1 MNALLVAL
9 TLLLPQQNAT
19 PAPPPLAL
27 DKAAIAVQEQ
37 ISDLA
42 LLQSLAP
49 LKLTAAQI
57 DKLLPSLKKA
67 RARAVELNRQDDEAL
82 ARISPEVT
90 KAREQALKGEGVPE
104 TIEKTVREV
113 QRLAASRRL
122 EATRTTV
129 KDVLESFRELLTD
142 SQKSE
147 IEKQSEKLFG
157 GKRVPKEYAKDP
169 GKAPKE
175 VVQDLALSAFIERV
189 LLFDRAFT
197 LLEKLKAA
205 PKPE

>member
-9 TLLLPQQNAT
+9 TLLLPQQAT
-19 PAPPPLAL
+19 PASPPLAL
-27 DKAAIAVQEQ
+27 DKAAIVVQEQ

-49 LKLTAAQI
+49 LKLTAPQI

-82 ARISPEVT
+82 TRISPEVT
-90 KAREQALKGEGVPE
+90 KARDQALKGEGVPE
-104 TIEKTVREV
+104 TIEKTVSEV

-122 EATRTTV
+122 EATRTTI
-129 KDVLESFRELLTD
+129 KDVLEPFRELLTD

-169 GKAPKE
+169 GKAPKD

-189 LLFDRAFT
+189 LLFDRALT
-197 LLEKLKAA
+197 LLEKLKTA